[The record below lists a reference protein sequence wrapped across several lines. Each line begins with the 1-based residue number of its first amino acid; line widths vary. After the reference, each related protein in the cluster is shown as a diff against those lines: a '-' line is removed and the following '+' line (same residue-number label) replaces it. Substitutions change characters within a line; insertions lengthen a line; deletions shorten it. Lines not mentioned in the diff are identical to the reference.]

1 MPGSAPILEADAQ
14 FEARL
19 RRLDDLALAEPQPR
33 EQLTERRDRAL
44 SHPHRADIVRF
55 DQVDLDHALILVR
68 EDGGGDPPRG
78 ATPDDA
84 DATDGAGR
92 AHCGIAARNCAWLG
106 ARATVSATLVR
117 IFVIAPSRPARSTPS
132 SAGFNRC
139 GRRPKPE

>member
-1 MPGSAPILEADAQ
+1 MRISDWSS
-14 FEARL
+14 
-19 RRLDDLALAEPQPR
+19 DVCSSDL
-33 EQLTERRDRAL
+33 
-44 SHPHRADIVRF
+44 
-55 DQVDLDHALILVR
+55 LDHALILVR

-117 IFVIAPSRPARSTPS
+117 IFAIASSSPPLSIKSEERRVGKQVVSQLRSGWSP
-132 SAGFNRC
+132 NN
-139 GRRPKPE
+139 